1 MQFNAYLQTIKTKKA
16 IFSTLH
22 IEESRESI
30 SAIPQAYPMAPSLQ
44 DSHDD
49 PIPSYEESVQQGA
62 AHFSSAGGKSMP
74 SPELPHSLVERLSS
88 VRLQRI
94 NAIIDAH
101 INPLLE
107 QQADSGLY
115 KSVFILVPS
124 NSTTLQAQDTSSD
137 IIERSE
143 DDTRSSRNEEIIGF
157 REGEYVKL
165 VRLQGDEYNSEFWRQ
180 PSIILELND
189 ALQTKLRNAGHRIAT
204 IPATQTP
211 SETANTQS
219 PTSPTT
225 TKKSYF
231 GWKKKDKETV
241 AASGNVPASGWRFE
255 KEEALTNGEVRIK
268 TGLQDVSL
276 RVQSEMG
283 LYETKTGKA
292 VVVSFE
298 M

>member
-1 MQFNAYLQTIKTKKA
+1 MDSSF
-16 IFSTLH
+16 
-22 IEESRESI
+22 
-30 SAIPQAYPMAPSLQ
+30 Q
-44 DSHDD
+44 DSWDD
-49 PIPSYEESVQQGA
+49 PIPSYEESVQQGTTQL
-62 AHFSSAGGKSMP
+62 SSADSKSKP
-74 SPELPHSLVERLSS
+74 SLEHPQSLVERLSA
-88 VRLQRI
+88 VRIQRI

-101 INPLLE
+101 IDPLLQ

-124 NSTTLQAQDTSSD
+124 NSTTLQAQDNSDD
-137 IIERSE
+137 IIERSA
-143 DDTRSSRNEEIIGF
+143 DTTGSSRNEEIVGF

-165 VRLQGDEYNSEFWRQ
+165 IRLHGDEYNAEFWRQ
-180 PSIILELND
+180 SSVVSELNH
-189 ALQTKLRNAGHRIAT
+189 ALQTKLRNAGHQIAPT
-204 IPATQTP
+204 TAPQSAPEIRNTQT
-211 SETANTQS
+211 S
-219 PTSPTT
+219 PSPTT

-231 GWKKKDKETV
+231 SWRKKEKETAV
-241 AASGNVPASGWRFE
+241 VSQDTPASGWKFE
-255 KEEALTNGEVRIK
+255 NEAALANGEVRIK

>member
-1 MQFNAYLQTIKTKKA
+1 MDTPF
-16 IFSTLH
+16 
-22 IEESRESI
+22 
-30 SAIPQAYPMAPSLQ
+30 Q

-49 PIPSYEESVQQGA
+49 AIPTYEESVQQGA
-62 AHFSSAGGKSMP
+62 TQLASTDCKSKP
-74 SPELPHSLVERLSS
+74 STDLPQSLVERLSS

-124 NSTTLQAQDTSSD
+124 NSTTLQAQDTSDD
-137 IIERSE
+137 ILERSAGSVG
-143 DDTRSSRNEEIIGF
+143 SSRNEEIIGF

-165 VRLQGDEYNSEFWRQ
+165 VRLHGTEYDAEFWRQ
-180 PSIILELND
+180 PSVISELND
-189 ALQTKLRNAGHRIAT
+189 ALQTKLRKAGHRIASL
-204 IPATQTP
+204 PAKQSL
-211 SETANTQS
+211 SEPDNTQNS
-219 PTSPTT
+219 PSSTA
-225 TKKSYF
+225 TKKNYF
-231 GWKKKDKETV
+231 GWRKKEKETPV
-241 AASGNVPASGWRFE
+241 ISQDIPASGWRFE
-255 KEEALTNGEVRIK
+255 KEDALTDGEVRIK

>member
-1 MQFNAYLQTIKTKKA
+1 MDSSF
-16 IFSTLH
+16 
-22 IEESRESI
+22 
-30 SAIPQAYPMAPSLQ
+30 Q

-62 AHFSSAGGKSMP
+62 TQLSSVDGKSKP
-74 SPELPHSLVERLSS
+74 SPEVPQSLVERLSS

-124 NSTTLQAQDTSSD
+124 NSTTLQAQDTSND
-137 IIERSE
+137 IIERSA
-143 DDTRSSRNEEIIGF
+143 DTIGSSRNEEIIGF
-157 REGEYVKL
+157 REGEYIKL
-165 VRLQGDEYNSEFWRQ
+165 VRLHGDEYNAEFWRQ
-180 PSIILELND
+180 SAVISELND
-189 ALQTKLRNAGHRIAT
+189 ALQTKLRNAGHRIAA
-204 IPATQTP
+204 IPTTQSLSEIPSTQTNP
-211 SETANTQS
+211 
-219 PTSPTT
+219 SPTT
-225 TKKSYF
+225 TKKNYF
-231 GWKKKDKETV
+231 GWRKKEKEIAVTNR
-241 AASGNVPASGWRFE
+241 NVPASGWRFE

-292 VVVSFE
+292 VV
-298 M
+298 

>member
-1 MQFNAYLQTIKTKKA
+1 
-16 IFSTLH
+16 
-22 IEESRESI
+22 
-30 SAIPQAYPMAPSLQ
+30 MAPSLQ

-62 AHFSSAGGKSMP
+62 AQLSSADGKSVP
-74 SPELPHSLVERLSS
+74 SPELPQSLVERLSS

-124 NSTTLQAQDTSSD
+124 NSTTLQAQDTSND

-143 DDTRSSRNEEIIGF
+143 DNTGSSRNEEIIGF
-157 REGEYVKL
+157 REGEYVRL
-165 VRLQGDEYNSEFWRQ
+165 VRLHGDEYSAEFWRQ
-180 PSIILELND
+180 PSVIFELND

-204 IPATQTP
+204 ISVTQPPAEIAYTQTP
-211 SETANTQS
+211 ICS
-219 PTSPTT
+219 TT

-231 GWKKKDKETV
+231 GWRKKEKETI
-241 AASGNVPASGWRFE
+241 AAGRNVPASGWRFE
-255 KEEALTNGEVRIK
+255 KEKALTNGEVRIK